1 MGSFG
6 TEMKADKKEE
16 KEQECRKWKWWF
28 HLQL

>member
-16 KEQECRKWKWWF
+16 KEQECRK
-28 HLQL
+28 